1 MKKIVVLSFLLL
13 IIGLPLLGL
22 FSMSVL
28 ELRHQAN
35 PQTQMPSTSTM
46 RAESFLAEDVDSK
59 PLPNSYG
66 PQAGVAVGFGNDG
79 NTMILPEPAP
89 DSGFVMSENRLIVK
103 TANLNLTAENTRNM
117 VNKINEFVGTID
129 GLVTNSNIYETS
141 MTGGDIH
148 ASLTV
153 RIPVDRL
160 DEALNHIR
168 DLAVKVTHESV
179 SASDQ
184 TERIVDIDAQLRN
197 LQASESRLLTLME
210 EAETVGETLQVQ
222 RELSQTRTQIER
234 LTAQKT
240 NLESSEAMAVIQ
252 IEIATQESALPIVD
266 PERDSIWE
274 EIKISVRNTINLY
287 QELLIVGLK
296 TIIIL
301 SPILAIGAVIW
312 FIRRLKAKKVKPL
325 DSA

>member
-22 FSMSVL
+22 LSMSVL

-197 LQASESRLLTLME
+197 LQASESRLSLDGGLNVE
-210 EAETVGETLQVQ
+210 ETFSTTRIKVKL
-222 RELSQTRTQIER
+222 ELKLKDSRR
-234 LTAQKT
+234 KKT

-252 IEIATQESALPIVD
+252 IEIATQESALPLLT
-266 PERDSIWE
+266 RTDSFG
-274 EIKISVRNTINLY
+274 KKLNSVRTPSIC
-287 QELLIVGLK
+287 
-296 TIIIL
+296 
-301 SPILAIGAVIW
+301 
-312 FIRRLKAKKVKPL
+312 IRNF
-325 DSA
+325 